1 MANKMTDDLSNRS
14 EEIIF
19 FDGQCNLCSKAVTF
33 VLNNNKGTSFKFA
46 SLQSDTAA
54 CLVPGYATPAN
65 SDIYPKSIV
74 LFTHG
79 RTLIRSKA
87 IESILLELG
96 GGYRILG
103 HLAKLIPLFL
113 KEAIY
118 DFIARNRYSWFG
130 ANEFCYMPT
139 ESQKMLFLD

>member
-1 MANKMTDDLSNRS
+1 MTDDLSNRS

-103 HLAKLIPLFL
+103 HLATLIPLFL

>member
-19 FDGQCNLCSKAVTF
+19 FDGQCNLCSWVVTF
-33 VLNNNKGTSFKFA
+33 VLNNIKGTSFKFA

-74 LFTHG
+74 FLTHG
-79 RTLIRSKA
+79 KTLIRSKA

-96 GGYRILG
+96 GGYRILS
-103 HLAKLIPLFL
+103 HLAKLFPLFL
-113 KEAIY
+113 KEGIY

>member
-33 VLNNNKGTSFKFA
+33 VLNKNKGTSFKFA

>member
-1 MANKMTDDLSNRS
+1 MANKMTDDLPNRS

-19 FDGQCNLCSKAVTF
+19 FDGQCNLCSKVVTF
-33 VLNNNKGTSFKFA
+33 VLNHNKGTSFKFA
-46 SLQSDTAA
+46 SLQSDTAD

-65 SDIYPKSIV
+65 SDIYPKGIV

-79 RTLIRSKA
+79 KTLIRSKA

-96 GGYRILG
+96 GVYRILG

-113 KEAIY
+113 KEGIY
-118 DFIARNRYSWFG
+118 DFIARNRYEWFG
-130 ANEFCYMPT
+130 ANEVCYIPT
-139 ESQKMLFLD
+139 ESQRMLFLD

>member
-33 VLNNNKGTSFKFA
+33 VLNNNKGTRFKFA

-54 CLVPGYATPAN
+54 CLVPGYAAPTN
-65 SDIYPKSIV
+65 SVYPKSIV

-103 HLAKLIPLFL
+103 HLAKLFPLFL
-113 KEAIY
+113 KEGIY

-130 ANEFCYMPT
+130 ANEFCYMPA

>member
-54 CLVPGYATPAN
+54 CLVPGYAAPAN

-103 HLAKLIPLFL
+103 HLAKLFPLFL
-113 KEAIY
+113 KEGIY